1 MLGELFELY
10 KIFFKIG
17 AVTFGGGYAMLP
29 ILQAELVER
38 RAWLSEQDILDYF
51 AVGQSLPGIIA
62 VNVATMC
69 GNRRK
74 GLGGSLAAVLGVIT
88 PSILIIVAIDMFIRN
103 FTELPIVQK
112 ALRGVNLA
120 VAALLVSAVLKMGK
134 TAVTGVL
141 TLAIAVLSFV
151 AVELWNVPVVP
162 ILLVS
167 VGAVFLSEQF
177 AKGRGGDA

>member
-1 MLGELFELY
+1 MLREFAQLY
-10 KIFFKIG
+10 GIFFKIG

-38 RAWLSEQDILDYF
+38 RGWLSEQDIMDYF

-74 GLGGSLAAVLGVIT
+74 GFIGSIAAVLGVIT
-88 PSILIIVAIDMFIRN
+88 PSILIIMAIAMFIRN

-112 ALRGVNLA
+112 ALKGINLA
-120 VAALLVSAVLKMGK
+120 VAALLISAVLKMGK
-134 TAVTGVL
+134 TAIKGWL
-141 TLAIAVLSFV
+141 TLIIAVLSFA
-151 AVELWNVPVVP
+151 AVEIWSVPVVP
-162 ILLVS
+162 VLLIS
-167 VGAVFLSEQF
+167 VGAVFLSERLK
-177 AKGRGGDA
+177 KGRG